1 MGKGGLNHKVGKRDK
16 ITLRM
21 FGKVIEKNNNFMKLL
36 KTVYITI
43 TTCNGIM
50 MSFPTP
56 ESEIIYKTL
65 GSGGDTSLQVVC
77 LGGRGLRGHPNNIG
91 YCMFSWSP
99 TRSSK

>member
-1 MGKGGLNHKVGKRDK
+1 
-16 ITLRM
+16 
-21 FGKVIEKNNNFMKLL
+21 MKLL

-56 ESEIIYKTL
+56 ESEIIYKAL

-91 YCMFSWSP
+91 YCTFSWSP
-99 TRSSK
+99 IRSSK